1 MTAISNKEPLVN
13 QIPTQPGTGFP
24 SPQKTNGMAIASLV
38 LSLLGC
44 SLLGII
50 FGGLAISQI
59 NKGQGSGKGLAIA
72 GLVIGIVALIATI
85 LFWGTFMAALSLSE
99 Y

>member
-1 MTAISNKEPLVN
+1 MN
-13 QIPTQPGTGFP
+13 QVFQQPGMVP
-24 SPQKTNGMAIASLV
+24 QPQKTNGFAIAALV
-38 LSLLGC
+38 LSLVGC
-44 SLLGII
+44 SLLGVI

-72 GLVIGIVALIATI
+72 GLVIGIIGLLFTI
-85 LFWGTFMAALSLSE
+85 LLWGSIMAAIGGSD

>member
-1 MTAISNKEPLVN
+1 MN
-13 QIPTQPGTGFP
+13 QIPTQPGVGFP

-38 LSLLGC
+38 LSLVGC

-59 NKGQGSGKGLAIA
+59 NKGRGSGKGLAIA
-72 GLVIGIVALIATI
+72 GLVIGIVGLIATI
-85 LFWGTFMAALSLSE
+85 LFWSSFMAAFSFSE